1 MPEENTNTTPV
12 LIKLAEGINAE
23 VEHITARINLKD
35 ADGNPLEKDGFVQSP
50 GSIIELSGAELA
62 GVVLPGATV
71 ADKIFNAK
79 EG

>member
-1 MPEENTNTTPV
+1 MTEENSATPV
-12 LIKLAEGINAE
+12 LIKLTEGINAE
-23 VEHITARINLKD
+23 VEHITAKLNLKD
-35 ADGNPLEKDGFVQSP
+35 ADGNPLESGGFTQSP
-50 GSIIELSGAELA
+50 GSIIELSGEELA